1 MMSRPDPL
9 PMTQKATYT
18 LVLLM
23 VLFWSVALYFV
34 SPEMIVSRLGGH
46 TFPAVFVAGVLGGTS
61 ILFPFP
67 YYLVVATTAAGG
79 ASPVLVGLCAGLGV
93 MVGETTSYLVG
104 HAGRAVLPAKATE
117 VFGHLHRWVSDTH
130 SAKFYGFLFV
140 FGSVMPLP
148 NDVIVVPLGAAGVT
162 YWRVILPLGAG
173 NIVFNTATA
182 LLAAYGMPLFWT

>member
-1 MMSRPDPL
+1 MKRRV
-9 PMTQKATYT
+9 TYA

-23 VLFWSVALYFV
+23 VLCWSVALYFIT
-34 SPEMIVSRLGGH
+34 PEAIVSRLGAR
-46 TFPAVFVAGVLGGTS
+46 TLPAVFVAGVLGGTS

-79 ASPVLVGLCAGLGV
+79 ANPVLVGLCAGLGV
-93 MVGETTSYLVG
+93 MIGETTSYLVG

-117 VFGHLHRWVSDTH
+117 VFNLLHRWVADTH

-140 FGSVMPLP
+140 YGSVMPLP
-148 NDVIVVPLGAAGVT
+148 NDVIVVPLGAAGVP
-162 YWRVILPLGAG
+162 YWRVILPLAAG

-182 LLAAYGMPLFWT
+182 LLAAYGIASFWT

>member
-1 MMSRPDPL
+1 MPRL
-9 PMTQKATYT
+9 PRKGTYA

-23 VLFWSVALYFV
+23 VLCWSVALYFV
-34 SPEMIVSRLGGH
+34 TPEAIVSRLGAQ
-46 TFPAVFVAGVLGGTS
+46 TLPAVFVAGVLGGTS

-67 YYLVVATTAAGG
+67 YYLVVATAAAGG
-79 ASPVLVGLCAGLGV
+79 ANPFLVGLGAGLGV
-93 MVGETTSYLVG
+93 VIGETTSYIVG
-104 HAGRAVLPAKATE
+104 HAGRAVLPEKASE
-117 VFGHLHRWVSDTH
+117 AFALLHRWVSDTH

-148 NDVIVVPLGAAGVT
+148 NDVIVVPLGAAGVS

-182 LLAAYGMPLFWT
+182 LLAAQGVTSFWN

>member
-1 MMSRPDPL
+1 
-9 PMTQKATYT
+9 MTRKTTYI

-23 VLFWSVALYFV
+23 VLLWSVAVYFV

-67 YYLVVATTAAGG
+67 YYLVVATMAAGG
-79 ASPVLVGLCAGLGV
+79 ASPFLVGVCAGAGV

-104 HAGRAVLPAKATE
+104 HAGRAVLPAQATE
-117 VFGHLHRWVSDTH
+117 VFGHLHRWVSNTH

-162 YWRVILPLGAG
+162 YWRVMLPLGAG